1 MQCKASVTDD
11 VTWRANRRPPPH
23 RYVKIKKEME
33 RLILLC
39 VALPINCCGRTTYR
53 CVLSPS
59 RGLSLF
65 LTFEF
70 VWFIIKGR
78 ENNNLCRPSRF
89 EFIIPFSLV
98 GHQQLWIPSEWGW
111 WWRRRWWWRHSP
123 VERERERERPPKTRQ
138 TLLPSSSYFPSPRR
152 RRRRRKKI
160 PKTGVTCT
168 RGRPPIERLFFF
180 GITI

>member
-123 VERERERERPPKTRQ
+123 VERERERETTQNTANPP
-138 TLLPSSSYFPSPRR
+138 S
-152 RRRRRKKI
+152 
-160 PKTGVTCT
+160 
-168 RGRPPIERLFFF
+168 LFFLF
-180 GITI
+180 SIAKKKKKKKKKDPQDRCYLH